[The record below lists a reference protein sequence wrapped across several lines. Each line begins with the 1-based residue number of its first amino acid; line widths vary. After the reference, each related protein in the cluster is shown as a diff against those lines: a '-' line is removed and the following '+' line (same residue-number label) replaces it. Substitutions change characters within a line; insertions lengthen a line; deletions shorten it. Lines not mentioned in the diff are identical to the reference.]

1 MRKASKKSWMAVGIL
16 GSALLLAVGCG
27 KADET
32 TAGDQAASSAA
43 VVATVSEEATP
54 AQTAESTE
62 QAAAMVTVTYMDED
76 TVLNTEELEEGALAQ
91 EFIPEKDG
99 SVFIDW
105 FATPSKNH
113 RFDFTQPITADIQV
127 FAGFSVFE
135 EDTREY
141 YILGSGK
148 SDLLVTSDWGKVLTD
163 DMKMTKTEGKN
174 EYTLTCDILK
184 GDQFQ
189 FAIDSGWQ
197 NKRGF
202 GYIANPNDESGN
214 AVFTGQGGGYGDVA
228 AKGQNIMAAL
238 DGNYTFTLYTYPADD
253 VYDTGNS
260 SYTEDSKEVFN
271 MGTYDTITWV
281 RNGDPVNKTDAVTT
295 YYIKGEKIT
304 GWEDVYDDTTGTTQ
318 DGTKYTLTV
327 TLEEGDVFLFTSR
340 VAVGDTVSTGSEYL
354 RYGNLDEASQ
364 ALFTPQNPDD
374 PAMANM
380 VAAAA
385 GTYTFVY
392 DSATGVLSVSM

>member
-1 MRKASKKSWMAVGIL
+1 MRSSRGKVWLAAGVLSGAM
-16 GSALLLAVGCG
+16 LLAAGCSKG
-27 KADET
+27 ADST
-32 TAGDQAASSAA
+32 PSDQVASSSAASSAP
-43 VVATVSEEATP
+43 V
-54 AQTAESTE
+54 AESTVE
-62 QAAAMVTVTYMDED
+62 TVTTEAADMVTVTYMDED
-76 TVLNTEELEEGALAQ
+76 TVLKTEEVEAGTLVTAYT
-91 EFIPEKDG
+91 PEKDG

-113 RFDFTQPITADIQV
+113 RFDFTQPITADTEV
-127 FAGFSVFE
+127 FAGFSVYK
-135 EDTREY
+135 EDTREF
-141 YILGSGK
+141 YILGSGT
-148 SDLLVTSDWGKVLTD
+148 SDLLVQSNWGKELTD

-189 FAIDSGWQ
+189 FAIDSSWD

-202 GYIANPNDESGN
+202 GYIANPNDENGN
-214 AVFTGQGGGYGDVA
+214 PVFTGQGGGYGDVA
-228 AKGQNIMAAL
+228 AKGQNITAAE
-238 DGNYTFTLYTYPADD
+238 DGNYTFTLYTYPNDD
-253 VYDTGNS
+253 TYDTSNS

-281 RNGDPVNKTDAVTT
+281 RNGDPLTKSDAITT

-304 GWEDVYDDTTGTTQ
+304 GWEDVYDETTGTTQ

-327 TLEEGDVFLFTSR
+327 KLEEGDVFLFTSQ

-354 RYGNLDEASQ
+354 RYGNLDEASK

-374 PAMANM
+374 AAMSNM
-380 VAAAA
+380 VAVAS

-392 DSATGVLSVSM
+392 DSSTGVLSATME